1 MGNFGFLYAAWG
13 KYEKA
18 IEYSNSALKMFEI
31 CCKDSIRKSLFIG
44 NLAEYYFEVGRI
56 ADAEDAFLNALST
69 RENYF
74 GKDHPGLYDLLI
86 NIAKFYLN
94 LENFT
99 TAKIYTERAYKIHTK
114 QLNKYGSDGFQQ
126 VLETDEDGLFIHMA
140 VTLSTENEMLRQEA
154 IQFAQMRSNL
164 LAAKAFNIN
173 ALISSEKSP
182 NIKNLF
188 YDYRDKTDQLKEVSK
203 KIDSL
208 IISTEKIDKTSLD
221 DMLSKQEA
229 IEKKLRDLR
238 IKLANLS
245 PVFKDLYS
253 LKPLLISDVQ
263 QLLTN
268 SEAMTVFSVSH
279 SLEHNYAFLVTK
291 DDARAYKID
300 LSESELEEM
309 VSALRGDID
318 LSEVVS
324 VGDLPKFDMDLSYEL
339 YSKLFGPVED
349 MLEGVEHLLVVPTG
363 PLESLPLNV
372 LITEKP
378 EVDPA
383 ASVFDGYQSA
393 AWLPKKYSLTR
404 LPSVSSLRALRVF
417 ASAGTAEEPFIG
429 FGDPIL
435 NGDPGALRGLKVVDV
450 YKGSNADLDQL
461 RALPELPETADELKR
476 IAQYLRAPEDKIYLR
491 ERATETALKSTDL
504 ASSRVVAFAT
514 HGLVG
519 GEISG
524 LAEPALVMTPP
535 DEATDEDDGLL
546 KASEVAQLKMNAD
559 IILLSACNT
568 ASGDK
573 LGAEGLSGLSRAFI
587 YAGARSL
594 LVSHWSVEST
604 SAAELTT
611 GMFDAIS
618 SDTKVGRSQALQSSM
633 VDLMSDPDRPYY
645 SHPAFWAPFS
655 LIGDGQTI
663 N

>member
-1 MGNFGFLYAAWG
+1 
-13 KYEKA
+13 
-18 IEYSNSALKMFEI
+18 MF
-31 CCKDSIRKSLFIG
+31 
-44 NLAEYYFEVGRI
+44 
-56 ADAEDAFLNALST
+56 T
-69 RENYF
+69 
-74 GKDHPGLYDLLI
+74 I
-86 NIAKFYLN
+86 NIDEILSISSISTSVLDETHRSLITDIKYLN
-94 LENFT
+94 
-99 TAKIYTERAYKIHTK
+99 R
-114 QLNKYGSDGFQQ
+114 
-126 VLETDEDGLFIHMA
+126 M
-140 VTLSTENEMLRQEA
+140 
-154 IQFAQMRSNL
+154 
-164 LAAKAFNIN
+164 
-173 ALISSEKSP
+173 
-182 NIKNLF
+182 
-188 YDYRDKTDQLKEVSK
+188 
-203 KIDSL
+203 
-208 IISTEKIDKTSLD
+208 
-221 DMLSKQEA
+221 
-229 IEKKLRDLR
+229 LR
-238 IKLANLS
+238 IKSAELTKNTKDQWSEEKKAESQKVLADLVRRKSILEKQLVKSYPSFSDLVNPQPLS
-245 PVFKDLYS
+245 LIETQDL
-253 LKPLLISDVQ
+253 LGIEEGLFTFVSDEE
-263 QLLTN
+263 T
-268 SEAMTVFSVSH
+268 EAT
-279 SLEHNYAFLVTK
+279 YAFLVTK

-324 VGDLPKFDMDLSYEL
+324 IGDLPKFDMDLSYEL

-491 ERATETALKSTDL
+491 ERATETALKSMDL

-618 SDTKVGRSQALQSSM
+618 SDAKVGRSQALQSSM
-633 VDLMSDPDRPYY
+633 VNLMSDPDRPYY